1 MELLFGIII
10 GIALGSVFG
19 NLMTTNYNLQKKVE
33 LMERKERIEKHKKER
48 DFLDRVC

>member
-10 GIALGSVFG
+10 GIALGMVFG
-19 NLMTTNYNLQKKVE
+19 NLMTVNYHLQKKVE
-33 LMERKERIEKHKKER
+33 MLERKERIEKHKKER

>member
-10 GIALGSVFG
+10 GIALGMVFG
-19 NLMTTNYNLQKKVE
+19 NLMTVNYHLQKKVE
-33 LMERKERIEKHKKER
+33 QLERKERIEIHKKER